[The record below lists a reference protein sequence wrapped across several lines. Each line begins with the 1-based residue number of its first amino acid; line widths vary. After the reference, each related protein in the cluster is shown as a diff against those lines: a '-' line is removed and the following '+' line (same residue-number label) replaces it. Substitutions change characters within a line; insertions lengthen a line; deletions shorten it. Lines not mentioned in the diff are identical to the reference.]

1 MIGSGEAV
9 RGREKKGA
17 FPIFVPDCDAA
28 YQRAMEAGATSMGEP
43 ADRHYG
49 ERSGFVKDFAGSHW
63 FIATRFASTPVREG
77 LGSRMPFVYPER
89 ARVYI
94 DFLQTAFGAEEL
106 FFFESGG
113 RVVHAGVRIGDAV
126 LEMGESPSSSLPS
139 RFFLYAEDCDAWY
152 APGGRGRS
160 NLNSAARGSAIPSSN
175 RSSVRPAGSRVDPG
189 PLIA

>member
-94 DFLQTAFGAEEL
+94 DFLQTAFGAEE
-106 FFFESGG
+106 FFSLKVAAESYMPAYALATRCWRWA
-113 RVVHAGVRIGDAV
+113 RVLPHRCQAGFSYTWRIATPGTPRAV
-126 LEMGESPSSSLPS
+126 
-139 RFFLYAEDCDAWY
+139 
-152 APGGRGRS
+152 
-160 NLNSAARGSAIPSSN
+160 AAGATSIQPPADQPYHHRTAVVLDPLGHEWIP
-175 RSSVRPAGSRVDPG
+175 A
-189 PLIA
+189 L